1 MLLTLFSC
9 LQPSFLNEKRVHVPI
24 MCVNHLYPGS
34 KYLLLVGR
42 RPSIHFPFYPFPSHR
57 CVVYMSSLMQRKA
70 TIVIVAAIV
79 DASVRIDKYGGMEP
93 AMGAA

>member
-1 MLLTLFSC
+1 
-9 LQPSFLNEKRVHVPI
+9 
-24 MCVNHLYPGS
+24 
-34 KYLLLVGR
+34 
-42 RPSIHFPFYPFPSHR
+42 
-57 CVVYMSSLMQRKA
+57 MQRKA